1 MKKIILKINK
11 EGKATVQVEGVI
23 GDACVNETA
32 RLLDKLGET
41 QEQEHTLDY
50 FEINDTL
57 LAKDY

>member
-11 EGKATVQVEGVI
+11 EGKATVQVEGVV

-50 FEINDTL
+50 FETNVERL
-57 LAKDY
+57 KEYY